1 MKILHISKSDD
12 RGGAARAARRI
23 HESLLSKGMDSIMLV
38 DEKYTKDK
46 KIYFNSKNKMNFLI
60 SRLKS
65 AIDIIILKILHPSK
79 KKIKFSIPLL
89 SNKFI
94 ERKILEINP
103 DIVHLHWIN
112 GGTLNKKFFLNK
124 NFKLVQTLHDM
135 EPITGGC
142 HYSGKCNKFKKIC
155 YACHVLSS
163 NQKKDL
169 SYKIFSNKKKLYKDI
184 NLKFIASSKWI
195 FQEAIKGSLVENKN
209 NIYFSENPINIKKY
223 KKINKN
229 RFRSKFN
236 LPINKLLIFF
246 GSVDLKSDPR
256 KGFSFIQNY
265 LLMFENKN
273 CEFVVAGTTKNI
285 FKNFRT
291 KVNYIK
297 FLNEDDLKQLYQSID
312 IFISPSVEEN
322 LSCMIIENL
331 ACGNPVLAFD
341 IGGNATLIK
350 HKINGYLSKPFEEK
364 DFTLGINFIIRNY
377 KNLSIN
383 AERYVKKNLNYSI
396 IANKHVNIYA
406 KIINEKIN

>member
-142 HYSGKCNKFKKIC
+142 HYSGKCNKFKKI
-155 YACHVLSS
+155 
-163 NQKKDL
+163 
-169 SYKIFSNKKKLYKDI
+169 
-184 NLKFIASSKWI
+184 
-195 FQEAIKGSLVENKN
+195 
-209 NIYFSENPINIKKY
+209 
-223 KKINKN
+223 
-229 RFRSKFN
+229 
-236 LPINKLLIFF
+236 
-246 GSVDLKSDPR
+246 
-256 KGFSFIQNY
+256 
-265 LLMFENKN
+265 
-273 CEFVVAGTTKNI
+273 
-285 FKNFRT
+285 
-291 KVNYIK
+291 
-297 FLNEDDLKQLYQSID
+297 
-312 IFISPSVEEN
+312 
-322 LSCMIIENL
+322 
-331 ACGNPVLAFD
+331 
-341 IGGNATLIK
+341 
-350 HKINGYLSKPFEEK
+350 
-364 DFTLGINFIIRNY
+364 
-377 KNLSIN
+377 
-383 AERYVKKNLNYSI
+383 
-396 IANKHVNIYA
+396 
-406 KIINEKIN
+406 